1 MFKVQRFTCE
11 DEEHSV
17 DNNDTNSTNSHARDD
32 ILNSLVQRA
41 KSRVKKRARVEDTT
55 SGDAADNDNNASTSL
70 STRVTGHDPNLGRKD
85 SGTAAA
91 AVSIA
96 ASAATVEGG
105 TFRKKSVRSSG
116 QQGLK
121 DNHAGAVDGAA
132 GVFGI
137 EEDGGQD
144 SKEESEDEME
154 DTDKAGEKDRDMQG
168 RRGASSGQDG
178 VASDAGATCEEG
190 EGLRPMEEVADEW
203 GLDARLSETLRE
215 EGVKHF
221 FPIQVHRSFVVSH
234 DTVLLC
240 DAMVCSQYRLISA
253 IGCLECMAPRGKLL
267 VVPVCCLKYAL
278 WTPRLRT
285 SKTYGLVYTFVFVR
299 L

>member
-11 DEEHSV
+11 DEEHSG
-17 DNNDTNSTNSHARDD
+17 DNNGTNNANSQARDD

-55 SGDAADNDNNASTSL
+55 SGDAPNNENNASTSL
-70 STRVTGHDPNLGRKD
+70 SIRVSGHDPNLGRKD

-91 AVSIA
+91 ALSIT
-96 ASAATVEGG
+96 SSVATADGG
-105 TFRKKSVRSSG
+105 KFRKNSVPSSG

-121 DNHAGAVDGAA
+121 GNHAGAVDRAA
-132 GVFGI
+132 GVTGM

-144 SKEESEDEME
+144 SEEESEDEME
-154 DTDKAGEKDRDMQG
+154 DTDEARERYRDMQG
-168 RRGASSGQDG
+168 HRGESSGQDG

-203 GLDARLSETLRE
+203 GLDPRLSETLRE

-221 FPIQVHRSFVVSH
+221 FPIQVHQSCVVSH
-234 DTVLLC
+234 DTRLLP
-240 DAMVCSQYRLISA
+240 DAMVCS
-253 IGCLECMAPRGKLL
+253 
-267 VVPVCCLKYAL
+267 
-278 WTPRLRT
+278 
-285 SKTYGLVYTFVFVR
+285 
-299 L
+299 